1 MRLEEDTLEEQVLYV
16 VDHVSY
22 FCVTNTYYH
31 IFVIICSVYMI
42 SYGIP
47 MLIDEILKR
56 DV

>member
-1 MRLEEDTLEEQVLYV
+1 MRLEDHTIEEQVLYV

-22 FCVTNTYYH
+22 FFVTNTYYH
-31 IFVIICSVYMI
+31 IFVIICSVYMMG
-42 SYGIP
+42 YGIP

>member
-1 MRLEEDTLEEQVLYV
+1 MRLEDHIIEEQVLYV

-22 FCVTNTYYH
+22 FVTTNTYYH
-31 IFVIICSVYMI
+31 MFVIICSVYMI
-42 SYGIP
+42 GYAIP

>member
-1 MRLEEDTLEEQVLYV
+1 MRLEDHIIEEQVLYV
-16 VDHVSY
+16 VDEISY

-31 IFVIICSVYMI
+31 MFVIICSVYMI
-42 SYGIP
+42 GYAIP

>member
-1 MRLEEDTLEEQVLYV
+1 MRLEDPIIEEQVLYV

-22 FCVTNTYYH
+22 FVITNTYYQ
-31 IFVIICSVYMI
+31 IFVIICSVYMMG
-42 SYGIP
+42 YGIP